1 MLQSLS
7 IRDFVIVDKLDLEFT
22 SGFTVLTGE
31 TGAGKSILIDALSLT
46 LGARGEAGVIRTGCE
61 KAEISAF
68 FSTQNL
74 TNVDTWLNEQ
84 ALSYEQGE
92 LLLRRVMYADGR
104 TRAFINGQAVTVAQ
118 LKELGEL
125 LVDIYSQHAHHSLLK
140 TSYQRQVLDDFAG
153 MSAQAKAVAASYKA
167 WQEVASM
174 RAQLEANAHQYAEEL
189 AILRDEVRELK
200 QLVISE
206 ADWEA
211 LQQEHARISNSASLI
226 QNGATCY
233 ELLAEHEF
241 SVIDQLSQVQHHL
254 DEMVKFDSGLA
265 ESVEAVQSSLIQLE
279 EASRNINRFIQRA
292 ELDPQRLENIESQMQ
307 ALHDGAR
314 KYRSKPESL
323 MEVFTS
329 KQARMQELES
339 YQQDDAL
346 IKQETTLKADYM
358 QLAQALSKARISAAK
373 VLSQKISHEMQS
385 LALAGGQFEVV
396 LTAQTP
402 DATGLED
409 VQFLVAG
416 HAGVEPKPLAK
427 VASGGELSRIS
438 LAIRV
443 TTAQQINVPTMIFD
457 EVDVGIGGGVAEVVG
472 RLLAQLG
479 KTRQVLVITH
489 LPQVASCGAQ
499 HFRVSKT
506 QQDGHTLSHITAL
519 DDTER
524 IEEVARMLGGID
536 ITQTTRQHAAEML
549 NAR

>member
-1 MLQSLS
+1 MLQSLT

-74 TNVDTWLNEQ
+74 SNVDAWLNEQ

-92 LLLRRVMYADGR
+92 LLLRRVIYADGR
-104 TRAFINGQAVTVAQ
+104 TRAFINSQAVTVAQ
-118 LKELGEL
+118 LKDLGEL

-140 TSYQRQVLDDFAG
+140 ASYQRQVLDDFAG
-153 MSAQAKAVAASYKA
+153 MSAQAKSVAASYKA

-174 RAQLEANAHQYAEEL
+174 RAQLETNAQQYAEEL

-200 QLVISE
+200 QLAIPE
-206 ADWEA
+206 ADWES

-226 QNGATCY
+226 QNGAACY
-233 ELLAEHEF
+233 QLLAEDEF
-241 SVIDQLSQVQHHL
+241 SVIDQLSQVQHYL
-254 DEMVKFDSGLA
+254 DEMAVFDSGLA
-265 ESVEAVQSSLIQLE
+265 ESVEAVQSSLIQLQ

-307 ALHDGAR
+307 ALHDAAR
-314 KYRSKPESL
+314 KYRSKPEWL
-323 MEVFTS
+323 MEVFTA

-339 YQQDDAL
+339 YQQDDGL
-346 IKQETTLKADYM
+346 IKQETTLKAEYM

-416 HAGVEPKPLAK
+416 HAGVEPKLLAK

-479 KTRQVLVITH
+479 QTRQVLVITH
-489 LPQVASCGAQ
+489 LPQVAACGAQ
-499 HFRVSKT
+499 HFRVSKS
-506 QQDGHTLSHITAL
+506 QEAGRTLSHIVAL
-519 DDTER
+519 NETER